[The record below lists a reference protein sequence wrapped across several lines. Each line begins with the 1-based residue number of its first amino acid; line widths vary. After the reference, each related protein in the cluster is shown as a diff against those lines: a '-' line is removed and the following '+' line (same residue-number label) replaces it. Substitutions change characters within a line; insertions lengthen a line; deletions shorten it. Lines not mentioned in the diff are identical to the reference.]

1 VPNVGGTVGGVVE
14 GVTGAVSG
22 ATGGGSGGGSGGA
35 TGGGS
40 GAAGALG
47 SVGTSV
53 GASGLGLGSASGAGS
68 TGGAAASSGRE
79 SSAAAVV
86 PPASA
91 LPAGTQPAR
100 ATKLV
105 VKNTGDKRKRRSAVI
120 RFTLPKPAV
129 VRFGIWRVAPDCT
142 YVGRVAVRGHKGQNR
157 FRFNGR
163 FRGEPLPPGT
173 YALRAV
179 ARLNGRYVWLGTV
192 KVVIVPA
199 GAGAE
204 SARPQASSCPT
215 DGRGVPT
222 GATTAAAGNGEGSGS
237 DSGADET
244 GASASGTSAGG
255 GNGSGGGNGAGT
267 ASGVASGPSAAG
279 DADGAVFGVVPNPFE
294 DAPGWLQPLLL
305 AALALALLLLLV
317 AALPRGAVRPGSAAL
332 AVSDRRMSFAL
343 GGALILGT
351 VTILALVL

>member
-1 VPNVGGTVGGVVE
+1 VGGVVE
-14 GVTGAVSG
+14 GVTGSVSG
-22 ATGGGSGGGSGGA
+22 VTGGASGGGSG
-35 TGGGS
+35 S
-40 GAAGALG
+40 GGALG

-53 GASGLGLGSASGAGS
+53 GASGLGLGTSS
-68 TGGAAASSGRE
+68 GGALGSGGGSAASSGPG

-86 PPASA
+86 PPARA
-91 LPAGTQPAR
+91 LPAGTQPTR
-100 ATKLV
+100 ATNLV
-105 VKNTGDKRKRRSAVI
+105 VKNTGDKRKRRAAVI
-120 RFTLPKPAV
+120 RFALPKPAI

-142 YVGRVAVRGHKGQNR
+142 FVGRVAVRGHKGQNR

-222 GATTAAAGNGEGSGS
+222 GATTAAAGNGDGSAS
-237 DSGADET
+237 DSGADQT

-279 DADGAVFGVVPNPFE
+279 DADGAVFGVIPNPFE